1 MASPTPIPRLLNVDD
16 ASSLPRRPTARRWW
30 QSPWLDALIFAALVG
45 SLAWLTVRGAAAMD
59 YRWQWYRI
67 PRYFYRVID
76 GEVVWGPL
84 TRGLLLTLE
93 ISFYSAIIALAIGLS
108 VALLR
113 LSSSWA
119 GHFLAT
125 MYLEIIRNTPFLV
138 QMLLFYFL
146 LAPILGLDRFWVGVL
161 ALACFEGAFASE
173 TLRGAL
179 IAVPLGQH
187 EASHSLGLSTYQR
200 YRLILLPQALPLM
213 LPPLTGSL
221 VNLVKNSAMVSVIA
235 LADLT
240 TEGRNLIADT
250 FMSFEVWLTVAAL
263 YLAITIPLSYSV
275 RLLEKRSRRFT
286 RPS

>member
-1 MASPTPIPRLLNVDD
+1 MN
-16 ASSLPRRPTARRWW
+16 
-30 QSPWLDALIFAALVG
+30 
-45 SLAWLTVRGAAAMD
+45 

-67 PRYFYRVID
+67 PRYFYRVLD
-76 GEVVWGPL
+76 GEIIWGPL

-93 ISFYSAIIALAIGLS
+93 ISFYSALIALALGLT

-113 LSSSWA
+113 LSSSWV

-125 MYLEIIRNTPFLV
+125 VYLEIVRNTPFLV

-146 LAPILGLDRFWVGVL
+146 FAPILGLDRFWVGVL

-173 TLRGAL
+173 TIRGAL
-179 IAVPLGQH
+179 VAVPQGQH

-200 YRLILLPQALPLM
+200 YRLILLPQAIPLA

-250 FMSFEVWLTVAAL
+250 FMTFEIWLTIAAL
-263 YLAITIPLSYSV
+263 YLAITLPLSYSV
-275 RLLEKRSRRFT
+275 RWLERRC
-286 RPS
+286 RPFHSPP